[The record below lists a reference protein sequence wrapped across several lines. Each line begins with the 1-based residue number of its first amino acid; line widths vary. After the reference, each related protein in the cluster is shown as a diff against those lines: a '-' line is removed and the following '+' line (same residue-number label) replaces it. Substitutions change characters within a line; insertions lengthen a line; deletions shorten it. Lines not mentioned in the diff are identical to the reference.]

1 MAKEVETRW
10 GEEVEPHEVT
20 EPREERERRLD
31 LVAAMEARHRER
43 GQTTNEPKPRAE
55 PEPEDAPSDG
65 RSSVR
70 IAVNDEG
77 EAQIVGFV
85 ESPLTAAAMKILP
98 ATMRKLMARL
108 KKATS
113 NTSTTVRVEVEDL
126 ACVLHLLPHY
136 QYSNAIMRED
146 LEVLLAFGRL
156 FQLLDQYNT
165 RDRLPDFVMAIAAKH
180 MAEHDS
186 KVVRP

>member
-1 MAKEVETRW
+1 M
-10 GEEVEPHEVT
+10 EPHEVT

-165 RDRLPDFVMAIAAKH
+165 KDRLPDFVMAIAAKH